1 MWIFDIQRFGGKGGS
16 TTNVQSY
23 QPSEYELQLQSAAA
37 DYADAVSPNALWLN
51 NEARKVLQDSLGTV
65 QVDYDSLNQQAQDIT
80 NRGITEMYDTLGGNT
95 DALNIAQNVLG
106 NAYGQIPGVTNNY
119 VDATNDI
126 IDSNTEAARDTNGEL
141 KNISRAYGDVAD
153 NANTRLERVA
163 NTGEGAARLA
173 NAQIADLLN
182 QSSGALDKYSDI
194 RDSLI
199 RGELPSPYQQ
209 NMQDVIENSIRGT
222 MGQGLNSLAN
232 RGILNSS
239 VTQGVLNN
247 IEKNATEAMANRYL
261 DNINTI
267 NSLLGSQSGDAL
279 SLLNQQAN
287 LIGQQYGN
295 TGNALDRTMNVYNT
309 QTGNSMNALNQ
320 QGNLAQQQ
328 LNNINTANQTNANL
342 YNQQYAN
349 QMNSIG
355 QQASMG
361 NQYLQNQL
369 ATQAQNAATLDNIM
383 GHATDNIT
391 TAAAAQ
397 EAAQQPASNLWNMSL
412 GLGNSNTGALAA
424 AAGKGTT
431 TTTTSKS
438 GGGGLFSGLMGGLFG

>member
-1 MWIFDIQRFGGKGGS
+1 MNFKMDLQLFGGGSSS
-16 TTNVQSY
+16 TTQTY
-23 QPSEYELQLQSAAA
+23 EPSEYELQLQKSQA
-37 DYADAVSPNALWLN
+37 DYADAVAPNALWLN
-51 NEARKVLQDSLGTV
+51 NIARDVLADSLGTV
-65 QVDYDSLNQQAQDIT
+65 QVDYDTLNKQAQDIT
-80 NRGITEMYDTLGGNT
+80 NRGITELYNTTGGNT
-95 DALNIAQNVLG
+95 NTLNTTQSVLEDL
-106 NAYGQIPGVTNNY
+106 YGQIPGITDSYVNAINGVIRDNYNSTVGTNREL
-119 VDATNDI
+119 ARL
-126 IDSNTEAARDTNGEL
+126 SNEYRN
-141 KNISRAYGDVAD
+141 VAN
-153 NANTRLERVA
+153 NANSRLERIA
-163 NTGEGAARLA
+163 DTGEDAARQA
-173 NAQIADLLN
+173 NAQLSRLLA
-182 QSSGALDKYSDI
+182 QSGGALDKYGDI

-247 IEKNATEAMANRYL
+247 IEKNATEAMANKYL

-267 NSLLGSQSGDAL
+267 NGLLGSQTGDAL

-287 LIGQQYGN
+287 LVGQQYGN

-328 LNNINTANQTNANL
+328 LSNIQTGLQTNANL

-355 QQASMG
+355 QRAGMG

-369 ATQAQNAATLDNIM
+369 ATQAQNAATLNNIM

-397 EAAQQPASNLWNMSL
+397 EAAQTPASNLWNMSL
-412 GLGNSNTGALAA
+412 GLNGSTTGALAA

-431 TTTTSKS
+431 TTKQS
-438 GGGGLFSGLMGGLFG
+438 GGGGLFSGLLGGLF

>member
-1 MWIFDIQRFGGKGGS
+1 MWIFDLQRFGGKGGS

-23 QPSEYELQLQSAAA
+23 QPSEYELELQKASA
-37 DYADAVSPNALWLN
+37 DYANAVAPNALWLN

-65 QVDYDSLNQQAQDIT
+65 QVDYDTLNKQAQDRI
-80 NRGITEMYDTLGGNT
+80 NQGITELYNTIGGNT
-95 DALNIAQNVLG
+95 NALNTAQGVLG
-106 NAYGQIPGVTNNY
+106 GLYEHIPGVTDNY
-119 VDATNDI
+119 VNAINRVISDNIYSTLGTNSELARI
-126 IDSNTEAARDTNGEL
+126 ASEYSN
-141 KNISRAYGDVAD
+141 VAN
-153 NANTRLERVA
+153 NANSRLERIA
-163 NTGEGAARLA
+163 DTGEDAARGA
-173 NAQIADLLN
+173 NAQLSKILAE
-182 QSSGALDKYSDI
+182 SGGALDKYGDI

-267 NSLLGSQSGDAL
+267 NGLLGSQTGDAL

-287 LIGQQYGN
+287 LVGQQYGI

-309 QTGNSMNALNQ
+309 QTGNSMNALDR

-328 LNNINTANQTNANL
+328 LNNIQTGLQTNANL

-355 QQASMG
+355 QRANMG

-369 ATQAQNAATLDNIM
+369 ATQAQNAATLDNII
-383 GHATDNIT
+383 GHGNSNIT

-397 EAAQQPASNLWNMSL
+397 EAAQQPAANLWNMSL
-412 GLGNSNTGALAA
+412 GLSNSNTGALAA

-431 TTTTSKS
+431 TTTTSRS
-438 GGGGLFSGLMGGLFG
+438 GGGGLFSGLLGGLFG